1 MFRVLVY
8 DVSQKKVYKVRK
20 YLSDKMFWVQNST
33 FEGHLRE
40 EQKLVVMDNLKKLLD
55 PGEDSLLLFSTEAD
69 FAWEKTIIGV
79 DKSCMSY
86 LLHCGGGE
94 DGEQGD

>member
-33 FEGHLRE
+33 FEGYLTE
-40 EQKLVVMDNLKKLLD
+40 EQKLVVMESLGKILD
-55 PGEDSLLLFSTEAD
+55 PEEDSIMIFSTESEY
-69 FAWEKTIIGV
+69 AWKKMILGV
-79 DKSCMSY
+79 DKSCISY
-86 LLHCGGGE
+86 LLK
-94 DGEQGD
+94 

>member
-33 FEGHLRE
+33 FEGHLRD
-40 EQKLVVMDNLKKLLD
+40 EQKLVVMDKLKELLD
-55 PGEDSLLLFSTEAD
+55 PREDSLLLFSTEAE
-69 FAWEKTIIGV
+69 FAWEKMIIGL

-86 LLHCGGGE
+86 LLHCGGEE
-94 DGEQGD
+94 DG